1 MTQVTEEPQIRSSA
15 KLPRLD
21 RWVWVIAGATTV
33 VLLAVAGR
41 YGYHRDE
48 LYFLLCAQHLD
59 WGFVDQPPLTP
70 AIAWVADAIAPGNL
84 TVLRTPSALIS
95 GACVLL
101 VALTAREVGGGRGAQ
116 LLAAVLVATSSA
128 AFAFGHLLSTTTV
141 DVLVWLV
148 IIWLAVRVLRTGDTR
163 WALLIGGVAGIG
175 LLNKYLVGL
184 LAVGLVGGL
193 LIAGPRR
200 LLRDRWVLG
209 GVAIAV
215 LLVAPNIAW
224 QIANG
229 FPQLDVAGE
238 IASGDSSYA
247 GRPAA
252 LALQLVI
259 VSPIATVVWVAGLV
273 ALFRRP
279 EWRPYR
285 ALAWAWVVIVVLV
298 LIGGGKG
305 YYDAA
310 LLLALTGVGAV
321 PVVGWLTRGRVVLRR
336 GVFAAA
342 VVLCAVMDAAL
353 MLPLWPASS
362 LPDAVV
368 AINYDAGETVG
379 WPAMVASVE
388 RVTPPGAVVLTSNY
402 GEAGAI
408 ARYSSVPVYSG
419 HMSVA
424 DFGRPPESAD
434 VVVAVGVEDP
444 AYLRRFF
451 GDVDR
456 VGSVDVGVEVDNEEN
471 GTPIYLC
478 RDPREPWSSL
488 WPDLR
493 RV

>member
-1 MTQVTEEPQIRSSA
+1 MTQVTTRQI
-15 KLPRLD
+15 PPLD
-21 RWVWVIAGATTV
+21 RWVWLIAATV
-33 VLLAVAGR
+33 SAILLAVAGR

-48 LYFLLCAQHLD
+48 LYFLLCGQHLD
-59 WGFVDQPPLTP
+59 WGYVDQPPLTP
-70 AIAWVADAIAPGNL
+70 AIARLAETIAPGNL
-84 TVLRTPSALIS
+84 TVLRTPSALIA
-95 GACVLL
+95 GACVVL

-116 LLAAVLVATSSA
+116 LLAAALVATSSA
-128 AFAFGHLLSTTTV
+128 AFAFGHLLSTTTI
-141 DVLVWLV
+141 DVVIWLV
-148 IIWLAVRVLRTGDTR
+148 IIWLFVRVLRTGDTR
-163 WALLIGGVAGIG
+163 WALLIGAVTGLG

-184 LAVGLVGGL
+184 LVIGLVGGL

-200 LLRDRWVLG
+200 LLRDRWVLAG
-209 GVAIAV
+209 GAIA
-215 LLVAPNIAW
+215 LLLFAPNLAW

-247 GRPAA
+247 GRPVA

-259 VSPIATVVWVAGLV
+259 VSWVATVVWISGLV

-285 ALAWAWVVIVVLV
+285 ALAWAWVVVVVLV
-298 LIGGGKG
+298 LLGGGKG

-321 PVVGWLTRGRVVLRR
+321 PLGGWLSRGRVVLRR
-336 GVFAAA
+336 VVFASA
-342 VVLCAVMDAAL
+342 VVFCAVSDAVL

-368 AINYDAGETVG
+368 AINYDAGETIG

-408 ARYSSVPVYSG
+408 ARYGTVPVYSG

-424 DFGRPPESAD
+424 DFGTPPESAD
-434 VVVAVGVEDP
+434 VVVAVGIEDP

-451 GDVDR
+451 GSVER
-456 VGSVDVGVEVDNEEN
+456 VGSVDVGVDVDNEEN
-471 GTPIYLC
+471 GAPLYLC
-478 RDPREPWSSL
+478 RDPVDSWASL
-488 WPDLR
+488 WPALR